1 MPILFFLF
9 LIVMR
14 PADNYQDYH
23 DKVLEIEKMIIEK
36 AYLPA
41 LNAYENLFKE
51 YDFVFVRDYKVA
63 TQIAWTVSD
72 TTRTAELMEAAI
84 KAGWTMKSL
93 RKNECLKSFRKVD
106 HWQMIKTNYKEWR
119 RFHESKIDQELK
131 KELKKRIKKD
141 QWKALGAL
149 FTFSATAQ
157 DRYAEKKFAPHS
169 EQQMEKLQS
178 ILETEG
184 YPGEQVIGNNFW
196 ASTII
201 SHHNSISTSYAQKDS
216 LYPKMKPLLKKA
228 WQAGQ
233 ISPFEMALMDD
244 WYRLVKN
251 DRQVIAYGIVE
262 SPKLGT
268 LETTNAL
275 RESLGL
281 RSVQTRN
288 ALVDIQIKTGINF
301 YLPGSPWIDGKIVVR

>member
-9 LIVMR
+9 LIVIW
-14 PADNYQDYH
+14 PADHYQDYH
-23 DKVLEIEKMIIEK
+23 DKVLEIEKRIIEE

-41 LNAYENLFKE
+41 LNAYEDLFEE
-51 YDFVFVRDYKVA
+51 YDFVFVRDYKIA
-63 TQIAWTVSD
+63 TQIAWTVND
-72 TTRTAELMEAAI
+72 TTKTVELMEAAI
-84 KAGWTMKSL
+84 KAGWKMKSI
-93 RKNECLKSFRKVD
+93 RKNECLRRFRDSD
-106 HWQMIKTNYKEWR
+106 HWQKIKANYKEWR
-119 RFHESKIDQELK
+119 RFHESKIDQKLK

-157 DRYAEKKFAPHS
+157 DRYAERRFAPHS

-178 ILETEG
+178 ILKTEG
-184 YPGEQVIGNNFW
+184 YPGEQLIGNNYW

-216 LYPKMKPLLKKA
+216 LYPKMKPFLKKA
-228 WQAGQ
+228 WKAGQ

-251 DRQVIAYGIVE
+251 NRQGIAYGIVAA
-262 SPKLGT
+262 PKLAA
-268 LETTNAL
+268 LEATNAL
-275 RESLGL
+275 RESVGL
-281 RSVQTRN
+281 RSVQIRN